1 MMRSNCQKPA
11 AAALLAC
18 FAFLAVSPAAARPKD
33 LTWKPV
39 TMALLKLNNH
49 PVKTWDILQ
58 PDKDRNL
65 VLVQVNK
72 RWFLFQ
78 LKQKRLYSVARSLY
92 KADGDNLIGPGPDRD
107 TPRVKTDG
115 WDSHDVGPA
124 QQITVTLAESG
135 DVLAI
140 ELPHPLAVY

>member
-1 MMRSNCQKPA
+1 MIRNNCQKTA

-18 FAFLAVSPAAARPKD
+18 LLLLAVSPAAARPKKF
-33 LTWKPV
+33 TWKPV

-65 VLVQVNK
+65 VLVQINK
-72 RWFLFQ
+72 RWFLFE
-78 LKQKRLYSVARSLY
+78 LKQKRLYSADRSLY
-92 KADGDNLIGPGPDRD
+92 KAAGDNLVGPGPDRD
-107 TPRVKTDG
+107 TPRLKTDG

-124 QQITVTLAESG
+124 QQITVRLEENG
-135 DVLAI
+135 DVIAI
-140 ELPHPLAVY
+140 ELPHPLVVY

>member
-1 MMRSNCQKPA
+1 MMRSNCQKLA
-11 AAALLAC
+11 VTALLAC
-18 FAFLAVSPAAARPKD
+18 LAFLAVLPAAARPKK

-58 PDKDRNL
+58 PAKDRIL
-65 VLVQVNK
+65 VLVQINK
-72 RWFLFQ
+72 RWYLFE
-78 LKQKRLYSVARSLY
+78 LKQKRLYTADRSLY
-92 KADGDNLIGPGPDRD
+92 KPSGENLIGPGPDRD

-124 QQITVTLAESG
+124 QQITVRLEENG
-135 DVLAI
+135 DVIAI
-140 ELPHPLAVY
+140 ELPHPLVVY